1 MPTRTTRLD
10 NRRSKHPD
18 VSWREREAY
27 ISVCGLHFG
36 EKKDILV
43 KSRAYRSI
51 EVH

>member
-10 NRRSKHPD
+10 DRRSKHPD

-43 KSRAYRSI
+43 TSRAYRSI